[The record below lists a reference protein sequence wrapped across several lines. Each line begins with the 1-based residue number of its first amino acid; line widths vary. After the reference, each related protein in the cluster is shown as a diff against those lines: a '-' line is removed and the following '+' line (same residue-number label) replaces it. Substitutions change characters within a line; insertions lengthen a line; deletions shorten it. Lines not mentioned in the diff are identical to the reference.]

1 MFWRFHAVVISATRI
16 KPQLMALSS
25 VSVTSLVRLSAAVCW
40 IKLIRTCNKCF
51 CSGGG
56 HYAQPEAAQVPRW
69 CFGLVCST
77 HRHGATELMDTL
89 LKSRDEKVS
98 VGRPP
103 EDGVCV
109 CVSAT
114 SGGRDW
120 WVVWVCG
127 YANASWQETWWQASG
142 ISAGFPSLSLL
153 SAGPGDLVMLKRD
166 AAPTWGAADCVSYDQ
181 GPWTKCR
188 QFGLYWSSFFFC
200 PWKEMKSARIESHE
214 SVGWKERHMQDQEQI
229 FEVRRLM

>member
-1 MFWRFHAVVISATRI
+1 
-16 KPQLMALSS
+16 MALSS
-25 VSVTSLVRLSAAVCW
+25 VSVTSLVRSSAAVCW

-69 CFGLVCST
+69 CFCFVCST

-98 VGRPP
+98 VGGPP
-103 EDGVCV
+103 RFLGGGVGLCV
-109 CVSAT
+109 CVWVSAM

-120 WVVWVCG
+120 WVWVCG

-166 AAPTWGAADCVSYDQ
+166 AAPTWGAADCVRYDQ
-181 GPWTKCR
+181 GPCTKCR
-188 QFGLYWSSFFFC
+188 QFGLYWSSFFFLS
-200 PWKEMKSARIESHE
+200 MKGNEVSTHE
-214 SVGWKERHMQDQEQI
+214 SVGCKESHMLEQEQV
-229 FEVRRLM
+229 FEVWWLM